1 MALYHNNG
9 ELKIIDGTLPRNM
22 QLKGN
27 MVSSFINLSKDMG
40 VDLFLIDQNLLD
52 KIKIEDHC
60 EDFIL
65 YIRTIEQF
73 NRGNSLGINKFMITY
88 DAIVEDYL
96 FYERLVD
103 IKGTLMLEIPISIL
117 RRLDINWLRTCI
129 KAYSISSLVISHIDY
144 YEFSH
149 LPLMIEELRES
160 LNVEV
165 ILFPTDR
172 FSMGTAI
179 ILEGAEVSDGIVC
192 GFNGGDYGMV
202 SMEEALVGL
211 KVINKFQLGEGIGRL
226 NELKEIYENLMGVK
240 VKKCKAVIGEEIF
253 DFESGIH
260 ADGIAKNP
268 HTYEP
273 YEPGDVG
280 MKRRLIIGKHSGTKS
295 LVMKLTD
302 LKVDYSP
309 LDLSLVLEKVREW
322 SIKMRRGLNDGELLS
337 LIEGM
342 NIRRIG
348 NR

>member
-1 MALYHNNG
+1 MSLYHNNR
-9 ELKIIDGTLPRNM
+9 ELKIIDATLPRNI
-22 QLKGN
+22 QLKES
-27 MVSSFINLSKDMG
+27 MVSSFINLSKEIG
-40 VDLFLIDQNLLD
+40 VDLFLIDQNLLK

-60 EDFIL
+60 KDFIL
-65 YIRTIEQF
+65 YVKNIEEF
-73 NRGNSLGINKFMITY
+73 NRGNRLGINKFMITY

-96 FYERLVD
+96 FYEKLVD
-103 IKGTLMLEIPISIL
+103 IKETLILEIPLSIL
-117 RRLDINWLRTCI
+117 KRLDLNWLRTCI

-179 ILEGAEVSDGIVC
+179 VLEGAEVSDGIIC

-211 KVINKFQLGEGIGRL
+211 KVINKFQLGGSIGRL
-226 NELKEIYENLMGVK
+226 SELKEIYENLMGVK
-240 VKKCKAVIGEEIF
+240 VRKCKAVIGEEIF

-260 ADGIAKNP
+260 ADGIAKDP

-295 LVMKLTD
+295 LKMKLID
-302 LKVDYSP
+302 LEIDYSP
-309 LDLSLVLEKVREW
+309 LDLSLVLETVREW

-337 LIEGM
+337 LIKGM
-342 NIRRIG
+342 NIKSIG